1 MPVLL
6 PLYVATY
13 EDERHDSGNFLTMFI
28 QAHSNEGLV
37 KADQRHVLEFL
48 SLNDFKAEDVPEN
61 YILIEGHDVCDIDG
75 FDRRTKGSLHI
86 VIPLGSYDMTFTKS
100 EIEVYMM
107 KVFSNTENIR
117 KLASMKSLD
126 NDDDE
131 RIREMSITEVEA
143 RRKWIKEMDQR
154 IEKAYAVHPDQ
165 QNAAL
170 SKKDVWARYGQ
181 PQTKKGRRR

>member
-1 MPVLL
+1 
-6 PLYVATY
+6 
-13 EDERHDSGNFLTMFI
+13 
-28 QAHSNEGLV
+28 
-37 KADQRHVLEFL
+37 
-48 SLNDFKAEDVPEN
+48 
-61 YILIEGHDVCDIDG
+61 
-75 FDRRTKGSLHI
+75 
-86 VIPLGSYDMTFTKS
+86 MTFTKS

-154 IEKAYAVHPDQ
+154 IEKAYAVVRLLLKYYWVPSGLFIFVC
-165 QNAAL
+165 AAPRSAECCAL
-170 SKKDVWARYGQ
+170 E
-181 PQTKKGRRR
+181 KGCVG